1 MMDDG
6 SPNVALDQNQG
17 VERVAARSTRAS
29 MRPRRILTVTDAWH
43 PQVNGVVRTIEATQR
58 ELEAA
63 GHAMTVITPL
73 QFHHCPCPGYGE
85 IRLSLLPYRKVA
97 RRIEDYQP
105 DAIHIAT
112 EGPLGQAAR
121 RYCVR
126 QQLPFTT
133 AYHTRFP
140 QYLRAMFGIQ
150 ERWVYRFLRWFHA
163 PAWRVLT
170 PTAEVEREL
179 GAWGIDNFARWTR
192 GVDLDM
198 FRPRSD
204 PSPLVE
210 GLPNPRFLYVGR
222 VSVEKNI
229 DAFLKLDLPGSKIV
243 AGVGPALELLRRRF
257 PDVRFVG
264 VLGREELAQLYS
276 SVDAFVFPS
285 LTDTFGLV
293 MLEALAC
300 GTPVAAFPVQGPI
313 DVVGGS
319 DAAALDT
326 ELRRA
331 ALRALRIDRAR
342 CRAWAER
349 FSWQAATEQF
359 LAQQRWISAGATAEA
374 PLARPA

>member
-1 MMDDG
+1 MDDG
-6 SPNVALDQNQG
+6 PVSAAGRIDVPASALAPPS
-17 VERVAARSTRAS
+17 R
-29 MRPRRILTVTDAWH
+29 RPMRILTVTDAWH
-43 PQVNGVVRTIEATQR
+43 PQVNGVVRTIEATHAEMER
-58 ELEAA
+58 A
-63 GHAMTVITPL
+63 GHDCDVITPL
-73 QFHHCPCPGYGE
+73 EFATVPCPGYRE
-85 IRLSLLPYRKVA
+85 IRLSLLPYHKVA
-97 RRIEDYQP
+97 RRIEDAMP

-121 RYCVR
+121 RYCVSHG
-126 QQLPFTT
+126 LPFTT

-140 QYLRAMFGIQ
+140 QYLRAMFGIR
-150 ERWVYRFLRWFHA
+150 ERWVYAFLRWFHG

-179 GAWGIDNFARWTR
+179 AAWGIGHVARWTR
-192 GVDLDM
+192 GVDLDT
-198 FRPRSD
+198 FRPRGE

-210 GLPNPRFLYVGR
+210 ALARPCFLYVGR

-243 AGVGPALELLRRRF
+243 AGVGPALELLARRF

-264 VLGREELAQLYS
+264 VLQREQLAQLYS

-349 FSWQAATEQF
+349 YSWSAATEQF
-359 LAQQRWISAGATAEA
+359 LAQQRWIRAHA
-374 PLARPA
+374 PDAALARPA

>member
-1 MMDDG
+1 MEDG
-6 SPNVALDQNQG
+6 SPT
-17 VERVAARSTRAS
+17 AARGLDRLAAPAPLPSR
-29 MRPRRILTVTDAWH
+29 RPMRILTVTDAWH
-43 PQVNGVVRTIEATQR
+43 PQVNGVERTIEATHR
-58 ELEAA
+58 ELQRA
-63 GHAMTVITPL
+63 GHECEVITPL
-73 QFHHCPCPGYGE
+73 QFATVPCPGYRE

-97 RRIEDYQP
+97 RRIEDCEP

-112 EGPLGQAAR
+112 EGPIGQAAR

-126 QQLPFTT
+126 YGVPFTT

-150 ERWVYRFLRWFHA
+150 ERWVYRFVRWFHA

-179 GAWGIDNFARWTR
+179 AAWGIRHVARWTR
-192 GVDLDM
+192 GVDLDV
-198 FRPRSD
+198 FRPRRE

-210 GLPNPRFLYVGR
+210 GLAQPRFLYVGR

-243 AGVGPALELLRRRF
+243 AGVGPALDLLGRRF
-257 PDVRFVG
+257 PDVHFVG
-264 VLGREELAQLYS
+264 VLEREELAQLYS

-300 GTPVAAFPVQGPI
+300 GTPVAAFPVQGPM

-326 ELRRA
+326 QLRRA
-331 ALRALRIDRAR
+331 ALRALRIDRSR
-342 CRAWAER
+342 CRLWAER
-349 FSWQAATEQF
+349 FSWRAATEQF
-359 LAQQRWISAGATAEA
+359 LAQQHWVRSDAADTA
-374 PLARPA
+374 LARPA

>member
-1 MMDDG
+1 MDDG
-6 SPNVALDQNQG
+6 LLT
-17 VERVAARSTRAS
+17 AARGIDRLPEPVTLSSR
-29 MRPRRILTVTDAWH
+29 RPVRMLTVTDAWH
-43 PQVNGVVRTIEATQR
+43 PQVNGVVRTIEATHR
-58 ELEAA
+58 ELQRA
-63 GHAMTVITPL
+63 GHECDAITPKE
-73 QFHHCPCPGYGE
+73 FATVPCPGYGE

-97 RRIEDYQP
+97 RRIEDWEP

-121 RYCVR
+121 RYCVSHGV
-126 QQLPFTT
+126 PFTT

-150 ERWVYRFLRWFHA
+150 ERWVYRFLRWFHR

-179 GAWGIDNFARWTR
+179 AQWGIRNVARWTR
-192 GVDLDM
+192 GVDLDV
-198 FRPRSD
+198 FRPRGD
-204 PSPLVE
+204 PSPLVQD
-210 GLPNPRFLYVGR
+210 LAHPRFLYVGR

-229 DAFLKLDLPGSKIV
+229 EAFLKLDLPGSKIV
-243 AGVGPALELLRRRF
+243 AGVGPALELLGRRF

-264 VLGREELAQLYS
+264 VLEREDLAQLYS

-319 DAAALDT
+319 EAAALDT

-342 CRAWAER
+342 CREWAER
-349 FSWQAATEQF
+349 FSWRAATEQF
-359 LAQQRWISAGATAEA
+359 LAQQRPVSAAAICSPL
-374 PLARPA
+374 PLAGQGRG

>member
-1 MMDDG
+1 MDDG
-6 SPNVALDQNQG
+6 PSTASQASASLASSVQG
-17 VERVAARSTRAS
+17 RPAR
-29 MRPRRILTVTDAWH
+29 RPAPQSLRLLTVTDAWH
-43 PQVNGVVRTIEATQR
+43 PQVNGVVRTIEATHR
-58 ELEAA
+58 ELQRA
-63 GHAMTVITPL
+63 GHEFEVITPL
-73 QFHHCPCPGYGE
+73 DFTTVPCPGYGE

-97 RRIEDYQP
+97 HRIESWAP

-126 QQLPFTT
+126 HDLPFTT

-140 QYLRAMFGIQ
+140 QYVKAMFGIR
-150 ERWVYRFLRWFHA
+150 ESLVYRFLRWFHS

-179 GAWGIDNFARWTR
+179 AAWGIGNVARWTR
-192 GVDLDM
+192 GVDLDV
-198 FRPRSD
+198 FSPQAEE
-204 PSPLVE
+204 SPLVA
-210 GLPNPRFLYVGR
+210 GLGRPRFLYVGR

-229 DAFLKLDLPGSKIV
+229 DAFLNLDLPGCKIV
-243 AGVGPALELLRRRF
+243 AGVGPALELLSRRF

-264 VLGREELAQLYS
+264 VLSREDLARLYS

-285 LTDTFGLV
+285 QTDTFGLV

-319 DAAALDT
+319 DAAALDPD
-326 ELRRA
+326 LRRA
-331 ALRALRIDRAR
+331 ALRALRIDRTV
-342 CRAWAER
+342 CRRYAQR
-349 FSWQAATEQF
+349 FSWQAATDQF
-359 LAQQRWISAGATAEA
+359 LAQQRLIRAGQAG
-374 PLARPA
+374 PVVARAA

>member
-1 MMDDG
+1 MEDG
-6 SPNVALDQNQG
+6 PLN
-17 VERVAARSTRAS
+17 AACGID
-29 MRPRRILTVTDAWH
+29 RPGSCPPRPLRILTVTDAWH
-43 PQVNGVVRTIEATQR
+43 PQVNGVVRTIEATHR
-58 ELEAA
+58 ELERA
-63 GHAMTVITPL
+63 GHVCEVITPL
-73 QFHHCPCPGYGE
+73 EFVTVPCPGYRE

-97 RRIEDYQP
+97 RRIEHFAP

-121 RYCVR
+121 RFCVVHGF
-126 QQLPFTT
+126 PFTT

-140 QYLRAMFGIQ
+140 QYVRAMFGIR
-150 ERWVYRFLRWFHA
+150 EHWVYRFLRWFHA

-179 GAWGIDNFARWTR
+179 AEWGIRNVARWTR

-198 FRPRSD
+198 FWPRGEPSALVAGLARPS
-204 PSPLVE
+204 
-210 GLPNPRFLYVGR
+210 FLYVGR

-243 AGVGPALELLRRRF
+243 AGVGPALDLLGRRF

-264 VLGREELAQLYS
+264 VLEREELAQLYS

-319 DAAALDT
+319 DAAALDP

-349 FSWQAATEQF
+349 YSWRAATEQF
-359 LAQQRWISAGATAEA
+359 LAQQRWAGADTTDTAIVRA
-374 PLARPA
+374 V

>member
-1 MMDDG
+1 MDDG
-6 SPNVALDQNQG
+6 HPAMTRTTMAPVPG
-17 VERVAARSTRAS
+17 ARRRAKAGI
-29 MRPRRILTVTDAWH
+29 RLLTVTDAWQ
-43 PQVNGVVRTIEATQR
+43 PQVNGVVRTIEATHR
-58 ELEAA
+58 ELQSA
-63 GHAMTVITPL
+63 GHECTLITP
-73 QFHHCPCPGYGE
+73 QDFSTVPCPGYGE

-97 RRIEDYQP
+97 NRIDSYAP

-121 RYCVR
+121 RFCVR
-126 QQLPFTT
+126 HDLAFTT

-140 QYLRAMFGIQ
+140 QYVKAMFGVR
-150 ERWVYRFLRWFHA
+150 ESWVYRFLRWFHE

-179 GAWGIDNFARWTR
+179 AAWDITHVARWTR
-192 GVDLDM
+192 GVDLDV
-198 FRPRSD
+198 FQPRTGE
-204 PSPLVE
+204 SPFVA
-210 GLPNPRFLYVGR
+210 GLGRPRFLYVGR

-229 DAFLKLDLPGSKIV
+229 DAFLNLDLPGCKIV
-243 AGVGPALELLRRRF
+243 AGVGPALDLLSRRF

-264 VLGREELAQLYS
+264 VLTREQLAELYS

-300 GTPVAAFPVQGPI
+300 GTPVAAFPVQGPL

-319 DAAALDT
+319 DVAALDSD
-326 ELRRA
+326 LRRA
-331 ALRALRIDRAR
+331 ALRALRIGRAG
-342 CRAWAER
+342 CRQYAER

-359 LAQQRWISAGATAEA
+359 LAHQRLIRSGRAASAVGQPT
-374 PLARPA
+374 

>member
-1 MMDDG
+1 MDDG
-6 SPNVALDQNQG
+6 PHALVKTSTAMGRESQRHAPNGL
-17 VERVAARSTRAS
+17 RL
-29 MRPRRILTVTDAWH
+29 LTVTDAWH
-43 PQVNGVVRTIEATQR
+43 PQVNGVVRTIEATHR
-58 ELEAA
+58 ELQRA
-63 GHAMTVITPL
+63 GHECALITPKEFTTL
-73 QFHHCPCPGYGE
+73 PCPGYGE

-97 RRIEDYQP
+97 HRIDAYRP

-126 QQLPFTT
+126 HELPFTT

-140 QYLRAMFGIQ
+140 QYVKAMFGVR
-150 ERWVYRFLRWFHA
+150 ESVVYRFLRWFHLA
-163 PAWRVLT
+163 AWRVLT
-170 PTAEVEREL
+170 PTLEVEREL
-179 GAWGIDNFARWTR
+179 AAWGITNVARWTR
-192 GVDLDM
+192 GVDLDV
-198 FRPRSD
+198 FQPQDAASPR
-204 PSPLVE
+204 VE
-210 GLPNPRFLYVGR
+210 GLGRPRFLYVGR

-229 DAFLKLDLPGSKIV
+229 DAFLNLDLPGCKIV
-243 AGVGPALELLRRRF
+243 AGVGPALELLSRRF

-264 VLGREELAQLYS
+264 VLTREELAALYS

-319 DAAALDT
+319 NVAALDT
-326 ELRRA
+326 DLRRA
-331 ALRALRIDRAR
+331 ALRALRIDRPS
-342 CRAWAER
+342 CRRFAER

-359 LAQQRWISAGATAEA
+359 LAQQRLIGSEQPGPAI
-374 PLARPA
+374 ARAA